1 MNTLGKKI
9 GDLTKKDME
18 SLAKPLGVRGRPY
31 PMRDMV
37 FLEDIRGER
46 TLTARLGRLEDDDN
60 PLIVYSDRPYAEVL
74 GMAMREMPTPGMLPL
89 FFDALARRAPQNR
102 RRMQFLKGAAGAGKT
117 YMSELIGRMRAPEGA
132 LKIDCSNMNLGE
144 LLFETVLD
152 FNNSKTFYNELDKRL
167 ASGRLNPLSRR
178 LLRDNLGDA
187 WSEEG
192 GRVAIDWHGIGHNLT
207 GEDGAQVPSKDAV
220 ERALAA
226 LRRVSQLEGLDALG
240 GNALGMATQEGALV
254 RAFREGRE
262 IILDEFNRGKK
273 GTTGVLH
280 GVLQFLIGEI
290 DECTVNNTLKEK
302 GDDTGQSFT
311 FRRGDMK
318 AGFFVTLTG
327 NTETDGSD
335 VEELPQ
341 SLNSRIVPQHVPVAT
356 AEDWQ
361 HRICQML
368 TGMPVST
375 IYRSDEDRWKKNPE
389 ALRARLADWRKLRE
403 PRDVPDLQRRLLR
416 RWEDVN
422 EASEKLAKFYF
433 GWSQAVNPDSALHR
447 AGNMGQL
454 LDEIDDTY
462 HKEITID
469 FRKIGAHIAEALERR
484 PSVVAPEDGEGYDPA
499 ASLEDTPAIPGL
511 ADAND
516 AEAEAETA
524 ASFGA
529 RLSSVI
535 VRHIVSTTLE
545 RGKTGLYKQLMQLA
559 ADCGVVEPQFHEA
572 RRSPRRSIASLL
584 NDNPYNSPVRE
595 VRAELVRD
603 LLCGRLRDAHG
614 DAISA
619 SNGDIMP
626 AGAVSRALDRLEAES
641 PAGPVVFNTDS
652 AGVHETPF
660 AAIRSVDAAAESADS
675 ACMAPSAE
683 PPAAAA
689 LVAQRDLLATFAAP
703 GLRRHNLTALWN
715 AAAAAPAAEGPAQ
728 PADESRAMARNDAKT
743 DYAVTTIV
751 VRADGT
757 GEGGGAARPVLLHL
771 VWNKPD
777 DRLLI
782 VGEGALG
789 KDLRTAF
796 NNSGTSYVDRLDE
809 GAARKIE
816 PALTAVLGTKDKKLR
831 DAVKGAFLARNMLG
845 SGQDESGNQAGA
857 LLVRRDV
864 QCYLPHYLVGRG
876 PAAKAE

>member
-1 MNTLGKKI
+1 
-9 GDLTKKDME
+9 ME

-37 FLEDIRGER
+37 FLEDIRGEK
-46 TLTARLGRLEDDDN
+46 TLTARLGRLEDNDN

-74 GMAMREMPTPGMLPL
+74 GMAMREMPTPGMLPM

-117 YMSELIGRMRAPEGA
+117 YMSELIGRMRTSEGA

-167 ASGRLNPLSRR
+167 VSGRLNPLSLR
-178 LLRDNLGDA
+178 LLKDNLGDA
-187 WSEEG
+187 WSEDG
-192 GRVAIDWHGIGHNLT
+192 GRVSIDWHRIGHNLT
-207 GEDGAQVPSKDAV
+207 GEDGAQVPSADAV
-220 ERALAA
+220 EQALAA

-290 DECTVNNTLKEK
+290 DECTVHNTLKEK

-311 FRRGDMK
+311 FRRGDMR

-375 IYRSDEDRWKKNPE
+375 IYKSDEERWKKNPE
-389 ALRARLADWRKLRE
+389 ALRARLMDWRKLRE
-403 PRDVPDLQRRLLR
+403 TRDIPDLQRRLLR

-433 GWSQAVNPDSALHR
+433 AWSQVVNPDSALHR

-469 FRKIGAHIAEALERR
+469 FRKISAHIAEALERR
-484 PSVVAPEDGEGYDPA
+484 PSVVAPEDGDGYDPA
-499 ASLEDTPAIPGL
+499 ASLEEAPVIPGL
-511 ADAND
+511 ANSDAA
-516 AEAEAETA
+516 AEEAETA
-524 ASFGA
+524 SSFGA
-529 RLSSVI
+529 RLSNVI
-535 VRHIVSTTLE
+535 VRHIVATTLE

-559 ADCGVVEPQFHEA
+559 ADCGVLEPQFHEA

-603 LLCGRLRDAHG
+603 LLCGRLREAHG
-614 DAISA
+614 DAVSA
-619 SNGDIMP
+619 PNDEIMP
-626 AGAVSRALDRLEAES
+626 AGAVSRALDRLES
-641 PAGPVVFNTDS
+641 GPSAGVVVFNTDP
-652 AGVHETPF
+652 AGVHEQPF
-660 AAIRSVDAAAESADS
+660 AGTRSIDTAADAAGG
-675 ACMAPSAE
+675 ACAT
-683 PPAAAA
+683 PPAAA
-689 LVAQRDLLATFAAP
+689 LVAQRELLATFAAP
-703 GLRRHNLTALWN
+703 GLRQHNLTALWN
-715 AAAAAPAAEGPAQ
+715 KAAAPPTAETPSQ
-728 PADESRAMARNDAKT
+728 PADESRAMVRNDART
-743 DYAVTTIV
+743 DYAVTTVV

-757 GEGGGAARPVLLHL
+757 GEGGAAAKPVLLHL

-777 DRLLI
+777 DRLLV

-796 NNSGTSYVDRLDE
+796 NNSGISYVDRLDE
-809 GAARKIE
+809 GAVRKID

-831 DAVKGAFLARNMLG
+831 DSVKGAFLARNMLP

-857 LLVRRDV
+857 LLVRRDA
-864 QCYLPHYLVGRG
+864 QCYLPHYLVRKG
-876 PAAKAE
+876 PAAAAE